1 MEKESLSLDKS
12 KIVKIW
18 NAIKRIVEIIIAI
31 VCGTSV
37 ADLLNL

>member
-1 MEKESLSLDKS
+1 MEKESLSPDKS

>member
-1 MEKESLSLDKS
+1 MEKESLSENVPKL
-12 KIVKIW
+12 VRIW
-18 NAIKRIVEIIIAI
+18 NAVKRIVEIIIAI